1 MWLVTL
7 VKLRYKTCS
16 QGGAFPLPCCS
27 RGGMN
32 GLNESHTAVSSRENI
47 QLLQSYIVT
56 YRKKLK
62 EVAFVEEEFLYKKLS
77 KKDVYV
83 DYASTA
89 DMAEDAVEQY
99 QDLTLLKQVKQNYYY
114 SYVSQQSSFEWFLF
128 SPWFWWGCKTSFCFS
143 LHYSRPSFC
152 KFVSFS
158 LAIYVMYLYLDP

>member
-1 MWLVTL
+1 
-7 VKLRYKTCS
+7 
-16 QGGAFPLPCCS
+16 
-27 RGGMN
+27 MN
-32 GLNESHTAVSSRENI
+32 GVNESHTAVSSRENI

-99 QDLTLLKQVKQNYYY
+99 QDLTLLKQVKQIIII
-114 SYVSQQSSFEWFLF
+114 
-128 SPWFWWGCKTSFCFS
+128 
-143 LHYSRPSFC
+143 H
-152 KFVSFS
+152 
-158 LAIYVMYLYLDP
+158 M